1 MVKLPRFAGGR
12 FSPTVWFKFVFFFW
26 NLHVWLWFSFCNPG
40 PLEFECVGLDRKGP
54 PKMNTSGTSQ
64 NLGFCLDLLSFC
76 AAKLCKLYH
85 VSLWRW
91 LRLLRF
97 IIWSNSEIALESQ
110 SDSFRKAQAL
120 RYCSSQ
126 RCFVPLGKMTSI
138 CILIFVTSQHQHF
151 VPLTTSLQICEPRKF
166 WMKRHKH
173 LSPSVKLDCWPGRNS
188 SPNVNG
194 KVESS
199 YIAYSQ
205 NITPSFLFLDYFS
218 CWIEEIKM
226 VQFHIPSIPGM
237 VGVLTAWY
245 ESVVA
250 WNSMSRFLQDEH
262 FFRFQYVLLTLRWC
276 FQAWPHFQKSPKKG
290 CQPEKGWGER
300 SILFDQQKKFAS
312 KQKQWLSGWLYI
324 YTIYITSIFQRV
336 PRHPQQNH
344 TNLVAFFSKDMF

>member
-1 MVKLPRFAGGR
+1 
-12 FSPTVWFKFVFFFW
+12 
-26 NLHVWLWFSFCNPG
+26 
-40 PLEFECVGLDRKGP
+40 
-54 PKMNTSGTSQ
+54 MNTSGTSQ

-85 VSLWRW
+85 VSVWRW

-110 SDSFRKAQAL
+110 SDSFCKAQVL

-126 RCFVPLGKMTSI
+126 RCFVSPWGRWPPFSHWYLLLHSTN
-138 CILIFVTSQHQHF
+138 ILCHW
-151 VPLTTSLQICEPRKF
+151 PRKF

-324 YTIYITSIFQRV
+324 YNIHNF
-336 PRHPQQNH
+336 N
-344 TNLVAFFSKDMF
+344 FSKSSPTPTAKPHEPCRVFLKRYVLNE